1 MGKNQKIVLVTGGLI
16 TLALLFVDIYIA
28 LIALILVLVLLM
40 SLHIME
46 DTSNYPFVAAELSED
61 AREVLITNT
70 GTAEARNIHVAL
82 VHSISSG
89 ISHRLDLM
97 RHPGSGLSPWCRRQ
111 KRLSPNENTI
121 GQKCTRT
128 YPLTSLGRGG
138 DPLRP
143 MFPLFRHRWR

>member
-82 VHSISSG
+82 VPFDIEWDITSLGPDEASG
-89 ISHRLDLM
+89 FRLESM
-97 RHPGSGLSPWCRRQ
+97 VSEA
-111 KRLSPNENTI
+111 KAVVTYENTI

-143 MFPLFRHRWR
+143 MFPLFRHR